1 MMDPIMPGMS
11 DREKL
16 QTLIQAHKV
25 LRAEG
30 NMDTTSY
37 TLAEEVSK
45 LARKV
50 LDRILASHLK

>member
-1 MMDPIMPGMS
+1 MMDPILPGMS

-30 NMDTTSY
+30 DMDMTSY
-37 TLAEEVSK
+37 GVALEVSK
-45 LARKV
+45 LARKI
-50 LDRILASHLK
+50 LDRILESHLK